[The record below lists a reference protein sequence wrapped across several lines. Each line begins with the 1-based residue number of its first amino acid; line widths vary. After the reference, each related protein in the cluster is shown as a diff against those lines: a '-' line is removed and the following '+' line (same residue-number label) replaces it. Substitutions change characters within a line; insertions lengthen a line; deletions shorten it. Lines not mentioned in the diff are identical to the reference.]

1 MKSNQPISEERRR
14 CATVSDPIRNLKKQ
28 YEELCRLR
36 EQVQIAES
44 RQRVLSGGMPHKAPS
59 LKLVHTRPPAAV

>member
-1 MKSNQPISEERRR
+1 MKSNHPISEERRR
-14 CATVSDPIRNLKKQ
+14 CATASDQIRNLKKQ

-59 LKLVHTRPPAAV
+59 LKLVAK